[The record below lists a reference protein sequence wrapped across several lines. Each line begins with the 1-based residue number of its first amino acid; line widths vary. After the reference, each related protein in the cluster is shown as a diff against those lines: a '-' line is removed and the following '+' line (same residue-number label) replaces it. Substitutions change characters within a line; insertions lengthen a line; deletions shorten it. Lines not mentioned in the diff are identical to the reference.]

1 MTFAYFSEAI
11 INLCEFDKEEILY
24 QDVTIHDFFRTCEEH
39 LGFQLP
45 VQIGTNALMDDYH
58 FILEPEKVTYY
69 HDRVKDYFS
78 SLVKDFIALGYTFHS

>member
-11 INLCEFDKEEILY
+11 TNLCEFKEDELLY

-45 VQIGTNALMDDYH
+45 VQIGTNALMDDYR
-58 FILEPEKVTYY
+58 FILDSEKVTYY

-78 SLVKDFIALGYTFHS
+78 NLVKDFLELGYTFH